1 MSAECFPIT
10 VLPHVSALY
19 QAYLE
24 MGSGDEGG
32 LNGWYGTGLRGGW
45 MAGAWM
51 GRPVPG
57 GREPERL
64 ATALAEQAE
73 RWGASAAQL
82 ANVERLRQGARAVV
96 TGQQVGLL
104 GGPLLVLE
112 KAATAVARAR
122 EATKRTGV
130 EHVPVFWLA
139 TEDHDL
145 AEVDQVGLLDG
156 AVKAGGFE
164 VLRAGLRSDGGE
176 VGAVVLGEAIE
187 PVLARA
193 EEMLGWA
200 PVCELLRE
208 CYRPEATLGEAFARL
223 LTRVF
228 ADEGLVVMDAAGRA
242 FHELG
247 RSALRYAVEHADEL
261 ERALVERSG
270 ALEAAGFHAQVKV
283 ADGMSLLFLLGE
295 DGAGSGNGRVAL
307 RRTAEGAWK
316 AGRQVLSTEELLGV
330 LEATPERVSPNALLR
345 PVFQD
350 TILPTAAYVGGPA
363 EVAYWAQAAVVFEA
377 VLGGVTP
384 VLPRLSG
391 TVLTPAVAEAMAK
404 YEVELPQAM
413 SSAEELALRLGARSM
428 PVELKRKLSAVG
440 NAMDAEVGA
449 LLEYV
454 TAMDES
460 LGRAAEVS
468 GSKMRYQMNR
478 LRRMMARHEAEK
490 EGSLRKHAEVMVR
503 EIWPGGHVQERAL
516 GWVWFAARTEGLV
529 AQLVEEAGGMCG
541 GHAVVR
547 L

>member
-1 MSAECFPIT
+1 MT

-19 QAYLE
+19 QAYLGL
-24 MGSGDEGG
+24 GSGSGPDGVLPE
-32 LNGWYGTGLRGGW
+32 WYGAGLRGGW

-64 ATALAEQAE
+64 AGAMREQAE
-73 RWGASAAQL
+73 RWGASAAQQE
-82 ANVERLRQGARAVV
+82 NVDRLGRGARAVV

-112 KAATAVARAR
+112 KAATAVTRAR
-122 EATKRTGV
+122 EATTRTGV

-145 AEVDQVGLLDG
+145 PEVDQVGLLDG

-164 VLRAGLRSDGGE
+164 VLRAGLEGNGGE
-176 VGAVVLGEAIE
+176 VGAVVLGERIE
-187 PVLARA
+187 AVLARA

-208 CYRPEATLGEAFARL
+208 CYRPERTLGEAFARL

-228 ADEGLVVMDAAGRA
+228 ADEGLVVMDAAGRV

-247 RSALRYAVEHADEL
+247 RDALRYAAEHADEL
-261 ERALVERSG
+261 ERTLVERSE

-283 ADGMSLLFLLGE
+283 AEGMSLLFLLGE
-295 DGAGSGNGRVAL
+295 DGARVAL
-307 RRTAEGAWK
+307 RRTAEGGWK
-316 AGRQVLSTEELLGV
+316 AGRQTLSTEELLGI
-330 LEATPERVSPNALLR
+330 LEREPERVSPNALLR

-363 EVAYWAQAAVVFEA
+363 EVAYWAQAAVVYEA

-384 VLPRLSG
+384 VLPRLSA
-391 TVLTPAVAEAMAK
+391 TLLTPGVAEAMRK
-404 YEVELPQAM
+404 FEVELPQAM

-428 PVELKRKLSAVG
+428 PIELKRKLSAVG
-440 NAMDAEVGA
+440 TAMDAEVAA

-454 TAMDES
+454 RAMDES

-468 GSKMRYQMNR
+468 GSKMRYQMTR

-490 EGSLRKHAEVMVR
+490 EGALRKHAEAIVR
-503 EIWPGGHVQERAL
+503 EVWPGGHVQERAL
-516 GWVWFAARTEGLV
+516 GWVWFLARTEGLV
-529 AQLVEEAGGMCG
+529 GRLVEEAAGMCG
-541 GHAVVR
+541 GHAVV
-547 L
+547 LL